1 MKKLLLLLLTLIVGV
16 GSSWGKVDQ
25 DGNTF
30 TFSSIEKDA
39 SATTKD
45 GSGGVSRFSVTIPA
59 SADLPFGTIVKLKYI
74 KIGKRDKDLG
84 AYLVLSRV
92 ANSEMASSSKEN
104 HKDAVDPEFGNRKW
118 EKFIFEDKPLIVGLT
133 YPAYF
138 RAGQAG
144 DATNNGQDLALM
156 SYVDG
161 YQVMAQYS
169 YPDTRIM
176 YYEVQVEKVEDSD
189 IPSANVTA
197 NSNWSNLSF
206 NPTLGKYASLNFS
219 SDATLTIDDSD
230 KSLIALHINGG
241 TNQAKFTSDEYTF
254 KSAATYINTPTTIS
268 SSNINLGSFIIGGS
282 GSLTI
287 DGTSSNVTV
296 NSAMSSAVAKN
307 TVTFKGSGSN
317 GTSTSYGTVNSTVN
331 SPFNSPVS
339 GHLIYSGGTH
349 SMSLESADANKK
361 FGTGATEDNP
371 TIWIKDGATLNAT
384 LKDPCGWNHTA
395 DIDGIIRVDEASTL
409 NILTNSDKTIYYS
422 QRLYMQ
428 PGAKVCINAGQVD
441 QFRMNGGTGEA
452 TAQLYMPA
460 SSVSSAVAEIGY
472 SNNGNIFLAK
482 DNVKGVA
489 ASIGENS
496 TLKISAPIKGDGR
509 TFKKYGS
516 GTLYI
521 TGAVTNT
528 QFGIEA
534 GTLKTSVNLGTNTT
548 LSAGASLVVEGG
560 TTEPLAFT
568 MPATNEGAT
577 TITSGV
583 VRIAAGTEGAN
594 ITVSNGATLQ
604 LQVTDLQIKA
614 GYDAS
619 AVSGEGNVIF
629 VNSEGTQITDN
640 VSGKVLSPSAP
651 IWSAGAVEAENTT
664 STAARWTNGVPT
676 SADNE
681 VVVFM
686 VNEDATM
693 TVDNTLTLGSIYVK
707 GTAGKT
713 LTIKSTSSNN
723 ISIAN
728 MLVSSG
734 IKLDLQS
741 GISISTGIEVESD
754 ATMGMTISED
764 KTISSIISGN
774 GGVEISSSDPS
785 TPRVATFSGANTFKG
800 GLTVNQGITAKTTTS
815 TGFGSYTSG
824 AALDALSTITIKDG
838 AAIDIKGTGDYCYR
852 YIISGTGV
860 NNSGAM
866 YNSGSEI
873 GTSKRQACSITLT
886 GDATI
891 NCAATWGLLAS
902 GHGATKLE
910 LNGHT
915 LTKTG
920 SAALLLVSTSKD
932 VSTSGTLVIAEGSLQ
947 TYSSK
952 TCNLPT
958 YDLIIQDGASYTEGA
973 DLTVNHI
980 RIPAGVAVSRVST
993 TTYDGAGTIT
1003 LGGAISNPASNK
1015 YLDSWTGTAKLTG
1028 TLTNVDLNK
1037 LGNANSTVEF
1047 NGASGYLLTGTN
1059 TTISTNIKLTDPTST
1074 TNAFS
1079 SNNGNGND
1087 VRTFAG
1093 KVSGTGTMARTAAG
1107 THQKFVFSGDVSEWT
1122 GAFKHTKADTDQ
1134 YTTVEFKGN
1143 ATEIN
1148 AAIAES
1154 AESNGKLCV
1163 NITNDNPVNI
1173 NKTISKTTTL
1183 ELTLSGTG
1191 TKTFAANVDATTL
1204 VAPASAK
1211 IGISGAAT
1219 TITAGSITTVTALDL
1234 VVSDEDLAAIPVD
1247 ESRTVISCTGA
1258 NSVETLTLNGAEK
1271 YVAVGVTYTAV
1282 KNGSNI
1288 EIQASVERTTAKGKF
1303 GTVCL
1308 PYDAEANGADLY
1320 TATVEADKVV
1330 LTSVSGNEMQAGK
1343 PYIYYST
1350 ADDGSQTF
1358 SKKSGGATVA
1368 SPANG
1373 ADGLMGTFTP
1383 MTAQVGTYVLQ
1394 TIGGVQKFRQ
1404 VEAGSEPTVGAYR
1417 CYVAAPARRRYCPR
1431 DEHSIGR
1438 RCHIN
1443 RYAQCSHRQR
1453 CRNLRPQRS
1462 QAGRPTQGSADSK
1475 WC

>member
-16 GSSWGKVDQ
+16 GSSWGQVTQ
-25 DGNTF
+25 EGNLVK
-30 TFSSIEKDA
+30 FSSIDQAPPTVAGA
-39 SATTKD
+39 S
-45 GSGGVSRFSVTIPA
+45 GVAGFSLTIPP
-59 SADLPFGTIVKLKYI
+59 SELLLSGTTVKLKYI
-74 KIGKRDKDLG
+74 KLG
-84 AYLVLSRV
+84 ARADTRKFLVLSD
-92 ANSEMASSSKEN
+92 AGDQTKASTAKTTLSAADN
-104 HKDAVDPEFGNRKW
+104 NFGGAKW
-118 EKFIFEDKPLIVGLT
+118 VQYTFNDLELVVGKK
-133 YPAYF
+133 YPAHF
-138 RAGQAG
+138 RDGAGGPAKDQKE
-144 DATNNGQDLALM
+144 DIALM
-156 SYVDG
+156 PYVEG
-161 YQVMAQYS
+161 YQVFAQTT
-169 YPDTRIM
+169 YPNLTM
-176 YYEVQVEKVEDSD
+176 YYEVQVEKVDASVPTAD
-189 IPSANVTA
+189 VSAN
-197 NSNWSNLSF
+197 SDWSGLSF
-206 NPTLGKYASLNFS
+206 TPAFANAAAILNFTNA
-219 SDATLTIDDSD
+219 ATVTM
-230 KSLIALHINGG
+230 
-241 TNQAKFTSDEYTF
+241 NQAITATGVSLWGSHAATFATSGEGSLT
-254 KSAATYINTPTTIS
+254 SAATYINTPTTIS
-268 SSNINLGSFIIGGS
+268 SSNINLGNFTIGGS

-317 GTSTSYGTVNSTVN
+317 GTSTRYDGT
-331 SPFNSPVS
+331 FNSPVS
-339 GHLIYSGGTH
+339 GHLIYSGSTH

-361 FGTGATEDNP
+361 FGTGATEVNP

-409 NILTNSDKTIYYS
+409 NILTNSSNHTIYYS

-428 PGAKVCINAGQVD
+428 PGAKVYINAGQAD
-441 QFRMNGGTGEA
+441 KFRMNGGTGES

-460 SSVSSAVAEIGY
+460 SSVGSAVAEIGH
-472 SNNGNIFLAK
+472 SSNGNIYLAG
-482 DNVKGVA
+482 DNVVGVA

-509 TFKKYGS
+509 TFKKYGL

-534 GTLKTSVNLGTNTT
+534 GTLKTSVNLGTSTT
-548 LSAGASLVVEGG
+548 LSAGANLVVDGG
-560 TTEPLAFT
+560 ATEPLAFT

-629 VNSEGTQITDN
+629 VNSEGTQITTN
-640 VSGKVLSPSAP
+640 VSGKILSPSAN
-651 IWSAGAVEAENTT
+651 IWSAGAAEAENTT
-664 STAARWTNGVPT
+664 STAARWSQGVVPT
-676 SADNE
+676 SADDE

-713 LTIKSTSSNN
+713 LTIKSASSNN

-734 IKLDLQS
+734 VKLDLQS
-741 GISISTGIEVESD
+741 GISISAGIEVESD
-754 ATMGMTISED
+754 ATMGITISED
-764 KTISSIISGN
+764 KTISNIISGN
-774 GGVEISSSDPS
+774 GGVEISSSDTS

-838 AAIDIKGTGDYCYR
+838 AAIDIKGTQDYCYR

-873 GTSKRQACSITLT
+873 GTGKRQACSITLT

-891 NCAATWGLLAS
+891 KCAATWGLLAN
-902 GHGATKLE
+902 GYGDTKLE
-910 LNGHT
+910 LNGYT

-958 YDLIIQDGASYTEGA
+958 YDLIIQDGASYTEAA

-1059 TTISTNIKLTDPTST
+1059 TTISTNIKLTDPNST

-1122 GAFKHTKADTDQ
+1122 GAFKHTKAGDSDQ

-1247 ESRTVISCTGA
+1247 ESRTVISCSGA
-1258 NSVETLTLNGAEK
+1258 NSVGTLTLNGAEK

-1282 KNGSNI
+1282 KNGNNI

-1308 PYDAEANGADLY
+1308 PYEAEANGADLY
-1320 TATVEADKVV
+1320 TATVQADKVV
-1330 LTSVSGNEMQAGK
+1330 LAQVSGNEMQAGK

-1350 ADDGSQTF
+1350 ADGGSQTF

-1404 VEAGSEPTVGAYR
+1404 VVSGQEPTVGAYR
-1417 CYVAAPARRRYCPR
+1417 CYVVTPTNSAREMNIEFGDATGIDALNAIMSDKAEIY
-1431 DEHSIGR
+1431 DI
-1438 RCHIN
+1438 
-1443 RYAQCSHRQR
+1443 
-1453 CRNLRPQRS
+1453 
-1462 QAGRPTQGSADSK
+1462 AGRKQDGLRK
-1475 WC
+1475 GLQIVNGVKVLVK

>member
-16 GSSWGKVDQ
+16 GSSWGQVTQ
-25 DGNTF
+25 EGNLVK
-30 TFSSIEKDA
+30 FSSIDRAPSTVAGA
-39 SATTKD
+39 S
-45 GSGGVSRFSVTIPA
+45 GVAGFSLTIPPSEQLLA
-59 SADLPFGTIVKLKYI
+59 GTTVKLKYI
-74 KIGKRDKDLG
+74 KLG
-84 AYLVLSRV
+84 ARANTRNYLVLSD
-92 ANSEMASSSKEN
+92 AGNTTKASTAKTALSAADN
-104 HKDAVDPEFGNRKW
+104 NFGKAKW
-118 EKFIFEDKPLIVGLT
+118 VKYTFNDLELVVGKK
-133 YPAYF
+133 YPAHF
-138 RAGQAG
+138 RDGAGG
-144 DATNNGQDLALM
+144 SATNQKEDIALM
-156 SYVDG
+156 PYVEG
-161 YQVMAQYS
+161 YQVFAQTT
-169 YPDTRIM
+169 YPDRTM
-176 YYEVQVEKVEDSD
+176 YYEVQVEKVDASV
-189 IPSANVTA
+189 PTANVSAN
-197 NSNWSNLSF
+197 SDWSGLSF
-206 NPTLGKYASLNFS
+206 TPAFANAAAILNFTNA
-219 SDATLTIDDSD
+219 ATVTM
-230 KSLIALHINGG
+230 
-241 TNQAKFTSDEYTF
+241 NQAITATGVSLWGSHAATFATSGEGSLT
-254 KSAATYINTPTTIS
+254 SAATYINTPTTIS
-268 SSNINLGSFIIGGS
+268 SSNINLGSFTIGGS

-287 DGTSSNVTV
+287 DGTSSIVTV
-296 NSAMSSAVAKN
+296 NPAMFSAVAKN
-307 TVTFKGSGSN
+307 TVTFKGSSSN
-317 GTSTSYGTVNSTVN
+317 GTSTSHDGT
-331 SPFNSPVS
+331 FNSLVS

-349 SMSLESADANKK
+349 SMSLKSANDTKK

-409 NILTNSDKTIYYS
+409 NILTNSDNGTIYYS

-428 PGAKVCINAGQVD
+428 PGAKVCINAGQAD
-441 QFRMNGGTGEA
+441 KFRMNGGTGEA

-460 SSVSSAVAEIGY
+460 SSVGSAVAEIGH
-472 SNNGNIFLAK
+472 SSNGNIYLAG
-482 DNVKGVA
+482 DNVVGVA

-509 TFKKYGS
+509 TFKKYGL

-534 GTLKTSVNLGTNTT
+534 GTLKTSVNLGTSTT
-548 LSAGASLVVEGG
+548 LSAGANLVVDGG
-560 TTEPLAFT
+560 ATEPLAFT
-568 MPATNEGAT
+568 MPATNDGAT

-629 VNSEGTQITDN
+629 VNSEGTQITTN
-640 VSGKVLSPSAP
+640 VSGKILSPSAN
-651 IWSAGAVEAENTT
+651 IWSAGAAEAENTT
-664 STAARWTNGVPT
+664 STAARWSQGVVPT
-676 SADNE
+676 SADDE

-713 LTIKSTSSNN
+713 LTIKSASSNN

-734 IKLDLQS
+734 VKLDLQS
-741 GISISTGIEVESD
+741 GISISAGIEVESD
-754 ATMGMTISED
+754 ATMGITISED
-764 KTISSIISGN
+764 KTISNIISGN
-774 GGVEISSSDPS
+774 GGVEISSSDTS

-838 AAIDIKGTGDYCYR
+838 AAIDIKGTQNYCYR

-873 GTSKRQACSITLT
+873 GTGARQASSITLT

-891 NCAATWGLLAS
+891 NCAATWGLLAN
-902 GHGATKLE
+902 GYGDTKLE

-920 SAALLLVSTSKD
+920 NAALLLVSTSKD
-932 VSTSGTLVIAEGSLQ
+932 ANTSGTLVIAEGSLQ
-947 TYSSK
+947 TYNSK

-958 YDLIIQDGASYTEGA
+958 YDLIIQDGASYTEAA

-1003 LGGAISNPASNK
+1003 LGGAISNPTSNK

-1122 GAFKHTKADTDQ
+1122 GAFKHTRAGDSDQ

-1154 AESNGKLCV
+1154 AGSNGKLCV

-1183 ELTLSGTG
+1183 ELTLSGSG
-1191 TKTFAANVDATTL
+1191 TKTFAANVDATKIT
-1204 VAPASAK
+1204 APASAK

-1219 TITAGSITTVTALDL
+1219 TITTGSIVTLTALDL

-1247 ESRTVISCTGA
+1247 ESRTVISCSGA
-1258 NSVETLTLNGAEK
+1258 NSVGTLTLNGAEK

-1282 KNGSNI
+1282 KNGNNI

-1308 PYDAEANGADLY
+1308 PYAAEADGADLY
-1320 TATVEADKVV
+1320 TATVQADKVV

-1350 ADDGSQTF
+1350 ADGGSQTF

-1373 ADGLMGTFTP
+1373 TDGLMGTFTP
-1383 MTAQVGTYVLQ
+1383 MTAQAGTYVLQ
-1394 TIGGVQKFRQ
+1394 TIEGVQKFRQ
-1404 VEAGSEPTVGAYR
+1404 VESGKEPTVGAYR
-1417 CYVAAPARRRYCPR
+1417 CYVVTPTNSAREMNIEFGDATGIDALNAIMSDKAEIY
-1431 DEHSIGR
+1431 DI
-1438 RCHIN
+1438 
-1443 RYAQCSHRQR
+1443 
-1453 CRNLRPQRS
+1453 
-1462 QAGRPTQGSADSK
+1462 AGRKQDGLRK
-1475 WC
+1475 GLQIVNGVKVLVK

>member
-1 MKKLLLLLLTLIVGV
+1 
-16 GSSWGKVDQ
+16 
-25 DGNTF
+25 
-30 TFSSIEKDA
+30 
-39 SATTKD
+39 
-45 GSGGVSRFSVTIPA
+45 
-59 SADLPFGTIVKLKYI
+59 
-74 KIGKRDKDLG
+74 
-84 AYLVLSRV
+84 
-92 ANSEMASSSKEN
+92 
-104 HKDAVDPEFGNRKW
+104 
-118 EKFIFEDKPLIVGLT
+118 
-133 YPAYF
+133 
-138 RAGQAG
+138 
-144 DATNNGQDLALM
+144 
-156 SYVDG
+156 
-161 YQVMAQYS
+161 
-169 YPDTRIM
+169 
-176 YYEVQVEKVEDSD
+176 
-189 IPSANVTA
+189 
-197 NSNWSNLSF
+197 
-206 NPTLGKYASLNFS
+206 
-219 SDATLTIDDSD
+219 
-230 KSLIALHINGG
+230 
-241 TNQAKFTSDEYTF
+241 
-254 KSAATYINTPTTIS
+254 
-268 SSNINLGSFIIGGS
+268 
-282 GSLTI
+282 
-287 DGTSSNVTV
+287 
-296 NSAMSSAVAKN
+296 
-307 TVTFKGSGSN
+307 
-317 GTSTSYGTVNSTVN
+317 
-331 SPFNSPVS
+331 
-339 GHLIYSGGTH
+339 
-349 SMSLESADANKK
+349 MSLESADANKK

-409 NILTNSDKTIYYS
+409 NILTNSSNHTIYYS

-428 PGAKVCINAGQVD
+428 PRAKVCINAGQAD
-441 QFRMNGGTGEA
+441 KFCMNGGTGEA

-460 SSVSSAVAEIGY
+460 SSVGSAVAEIGY
-472 SNNGNIFLAK
+472 SNNGNIYLAK

-651 IWSAGAVEAENTT
+651 IWSAGAVEAEDTT

-693 TVDNTLTLGSIYVK
+693 TVDNTLTLGSINVK

-800 GLTVNQGITAKTTTS
+800 GLTVNQGITAKTPTS

-1122 GAFKHTKADTDQ
+1122 GAFKHTKAETGQ

-1247 ESRTVISCTGA
+1247 ESRIVISCSGA

-1282 KNGSNI
+1282 KNGNNI

-1350 ADDGSQTF
+1350 ADGGSQTF

-1368 SPANG
+1368 APDNG
-1373 ADGLMGTFTP
+1373 TDGLMGTFVP
-1383 MTAQVGTYVLQ
+1383 MTAIAETYVLQ

-1417 CYVAAPARRRYCPR
+1417 CYVVAPAGDTAR
-1431 DEHSIGR
+1431 EMSIVLGGDATSIDMLNAVIDNDAVIYDLNGR
-1438 RCHIN
+1438 K
-1443 RYAQCSHRQR
+1443 QDG
-1453 CRNLRPQRS
+1453 LRKGLQIVN
-1462 QAGRPTQGSADSK
+1462 GVK
-1475 WC
+1475 VLVK

>member
-1 MKKLLLLLLTLIVGV
+1 MKKLLLFLLTLIVGV
-16 GSSWGKVDQ
+16 GSSWGQVTQ
-25 DGNTF
+25 EGNTF
-30 TFSSIEKDA
+30 TFSSIEKDE

-197 NSNWSNLSF
+197 SSNWSDLSF

-230 KSLIALHINGG
+230 KSLIALHVNGG
-241 TNQAKFTSDEYTF
+241 TNQAKFTSDEFTF

-268 SSNINLGSFIIGGS
+268 SSNINLGNFTIGGS

-307 TVTFKGSGSN
+307 TVTFKGNGSN
-317 GTSTSYGTVNSTVN
+317 GTSTSYGDE
-331 SPFNSPVS
+331 FNSPVS

-349 SMSLESADANKK
+349 SMSLESANSTKK

-384 LKDPCGWNHTA
+384 LKDPCGWNRTA

-409 NILTNSDKTIYYS
+409 NILTNSKNNTIYYS

-428 PGAKVCINAGQVD
+428 PGARVCINAGQAD
-441 QFRMNGGTGEA
+441 NFRMNGGTDEA

-460 SSVSSAVAEIGY
+460 SSVGSAVAEIGY
-472 SNNGNIFLAK
+472 SNNGNIFLA
-482 DNVKGVA
+482 DNNVKGVA

-496 TLKISAPIKGDGR
+496 TLKISAPINGGGR

-534 GTLKTSVNLGTNTT
+534 GTLKTSVNLGTNIT

-619 AVSGEGNVIF
+619 AVSDAGNVIF
-629 VNSEGTQITDN
+629 VNSEGTRITDN
-640 VSGKVLSPSAP
+640 VSGKILSPSAN
-651 IWSAGAVEAENTT
+651 IWSAGAAEAENTT
-664 STAARWTNGVPT
+664 STAARWSQGVPT
-676 SADNE
+676 SADDE

-713 LTIKSTSSNN
+713 LTIKSASSNN

-734 IKLDLQS
+734 VKLDLQS
-741 GISISTGIEVESD
+741 GISISAGIEVESD
-754 ATMGMTISED
+754 ATMGITISED

-774 GGVEISSSDPS
+774 GGVEISSSDTS

-838 AAIDIKGTGDYCYR
+838 AAIDIKGTQNYCYR

-873 GTSKRQACSITLT
+873 GTGARQASSITLT

-891 NCAATWGLLAS
+891 NCAATWGLLAN
-902 GHGATKLE
+902 GYGDTKLE
-910 LNGHT
+910 LNGYT

-920 SAALLLVSTSKD
+920 NAALLLVSTSKD
-932 VSTSGTLVIAEGSLQ
+932 ANTSGTLVIAEGSLQ

-1183 ELTLSGTG
+1183 ELTLSGSG
-1191 TKTFAANVDATTL
+1191 TKTFAANVNATKIT
-1204 VAPASAK
+1204 APASAK

-1219 TITAGSITTVTALDL
+1219 TITTGSIVTLTNLDL
-1234 VVSDEDLAAIPVD
+1234 AISDADLAEIPVD
-1247 ESRTVISCTGA
+1247 ESRTVISCSGS
-1258 NSVETLTLNGAEK
+1258 NSVVTLTLNGAEK
-1271 YVAVGVTYTAV
+1271 YVAAGVTYTAV

-1330 LTSVSGNEMQAGK
+1330 LTSVSGNEMEAGK

-1350 ADDGSQTF
+1350 ADGGSQTF

-1368 SPANG
+1368 APDNG
-1373 ADGLMGTFTP
+1373 TDGLMGTFTP

-1394 TIGGVQKFRQ
+1394 TIDGVQKFRQ
-1404 VEAGSEPTVGAYR
+1404 VESGKEPTVGAYR
-1417 CYVAAPARRRYCPR
+1417 CYVVTPTNSAREMNIEFGDATGIDALNAIMSDKAEIY
-1431 DEHSIGR
+1431 DI
-1438 RCHIN
+1438 
-1443 RYAQCSHRQR
+1443 
-1453 CRNLRPQRS
+1453 
-1462 QAGRPTQGSADSK
+1462 AGRKQDGLRK
-1475 WC
+1475 GLQIVNGVKVLVK

>member
-16 GSSWGKVDQ
+16 GSSWGQVTQ
-25 DGNTF
+25 EGNLVKL
-30 TFSSIEKDA
+30 SSINQAPSTSNVDGA
-39 SATTKD
+39 SNVA
-45 GSGGVSRFSVTIPA
+45 GFSLTIPP
-59 SADLPFGTIVKLKYI
+59 SELLPVGTTVKLKYI
-74 KIGKRDKDLG
+74 KLG
-84 AYLVLSRV
+84 ARADTRAFLVLSD
-92 ANSEMASSSKEN
+92 AGNQAMASATKTALSAADN
-104 HKDAVDPEFGNRKW
+104 NFGNAKW
-118 EKFIFEDKPLIVGLT
+118 VQYTFSDLQLVVGKK
-133 YPAYF
+133 YPAHF
-138 RAGQAG
+138 RDKAAGSV
-144 DATNNGQDLALM
+144 TNQTENIALM
-156 SYVDG
+156 PYAEG
-161 YQVMAQYS
+161 YQVFAQTT
-169 YPDTRIM
+169 YPNRIM
-176 YYEVQVEKVEDSD
+176 YYEVQVEKDGAPV
-189 IPSANVTA
+189 PTANVSAN
-197 NSNWSNLSF
+197 SDWSGLSF
-206 NPTLGKYASLNFS
+206 TPAFANAAAILNFTNA
-219 SDATLTIDDSD
+219 ATVTMNQAITATGVSLWGSHAATFATSGDGSLTSAA
-230 KSLIALHINGG
+230 SHIN
-241 TNQAKFTSDEYTF
+241 
-254 KSAATYINTPTTIS
+254 IPTTIS

-307 TVTFKGSGSN
+307 TVTFKGSGIN
-317 GTSTSYGTVNSTVN
+317 GTAISYGTISD
-331 SPFNSPVS
+331 PVS
-339 GHLIYSGGTH
+339 GHLKYSGGTH
-349 SMSLESADANKK
+349 TMSLESSNASKK

-371 TIWIKDGATLNAT
+371 TLWVTGNATLNAT
-384 LKDPCGWNHTA
+384 LKDPCGWNRTA
-395 DIDGIIRVDEASTL
+395 DIDGIIRVDAGSIL
-409 NILTNSDKTIYYS
+409 NIITNSSNGTIYYS

-428 PGAKVCINAGQVD
+428 PGAKVSINTSSAD
-441 QFRMNGGTGEA
+441 KFCMNGGTGES

-460 SSVSSAVAEIGY
+460 SSVGSAVAEIGY
-472 SNNGNIFLAK
+472 SSNGNIYLASN
-482 DNVKGVA
+482 DVAGVA

-496 TLKISAPIKGDGR
+496 TLKISAPIKGGGR
-509 TFKKYGS
+509 TFKKYGL

-521 TGAVTNT
+521 TGTVTNT

-568 MPATNEGAT
+568 MPATNAGAI
-577 TITSGV
+577 TIASGV

-619 AVSGEGNVIF
+619 AVSGAGNVIF
-629 VNSEGTQITDN
+629 VNSEGTQIHDN
-640 VSGKVLSPSAP
+640 ASGKILSPSAN
-651 IWSAGAVEAENTT
+651 IWSAGAAEAENTT
-664 STAARWTNGVPT
+664 ATAARWSKGVVPT
-676 SADNE
+676 SADDE

-713 LTIKSTSSNN
+713 LTIKSASSNN

-734 IKLDLQS
+734 VKLDLQS
-741 GISISTGIEVESD
+741 GISISAGIEVESD
-754 ATMGMTISED
+754 ATMGITISED
-764 KTISSIISGN
+764 KTISNIISGN
-774 GGVEISSSDPS
+774 GGVEISSSDTS

-838 AAIDIKGTGDYCYR
+838 AAIDIKGTQNYCYR

-873 GTSKRQACSITLT
+873 GTGARQASSITLT

-891 NCAATWGLLAS
+891 NCAATWGLLAN
-902 GHGATKLE
+902 GYGDTKLE

-920 SAALLLVSTSKD
+920 NAALLLVSTSKD

-958 YDLIIQDGASYTEGA
+958 YDLIIQDGASYTEAA

-1154 AESNGKLCV
+1154 AGSNGKLCV

-1183 ELTLSGTG
+1183 ELTLSGAG

-1247 ESRTVISCTGA
+1247 ESRTVISCSGA
-1258 NSVETLTLNGAEK
+1258 NSVGTLTLNGAEK

-1282 KNGSNI
+1282 KNGNNI

-1308 PYDAEANGADLY
+1308 PYDAEATGADLY

-1350 ADDGSQTF
+1350 ADGGSQTF

-1368 SPANG
+1368 APDNG
-1373 ADGLMGTFTP
+1373 TDGLMGTFVP
-1383 MTAQVGTYVLQ
+1383 MTAIAETYVLQ

-1404 VEAGSEPTVGAYR
+1404 VEAGSKPTVGAYR
-1417 CYVAAPARRRYCPR
+1417 CYVVAPATGGDTAR
-1431 DEHSIGR
+1431 EMSIVLGGDATSIDMLNAVIDNDAVIYDLNGR
-1438 RCHIN
+1438 K
-1443 RYAQCSHRQR
+1443 QDG
-1453 CRNLRPQRS
+1453 LRKGLQIVN
-1462 QAGRPTQGSADSK
+1462 GVK
-1475 WC
+1475 VLVK

>member
-59 SADLPFGTIVKLKYI
+59 SANLPFGTIVKLKYI
-74 KIGKRDKDLG
+74 KVGKRDNDLG
-84 AYLVLSRV
+84 AYLVLSKV
-92 ANSEMASSSKEN
+92 GNSEMASSSKEN
-104 HKDAVDPEFGNRKW
+104 HKNATDPAFGNRKW
-118 EKFIFEDKPLIVGLT
+118 EKFSFEDTPLIVGLT

-138 RAGQAG
+138 RAGSDG
-144 DATNNGQDLALM
+144 DATNNGQNLALM
-156 SYVDG
+156 SYADG

-176 YYEVQVEKVEDSD
+176 YYEVQVEKVEDST
-189 IPSANVTA
+189 IPNANVA
-197 NSNWSNLSF
+197 ASSNWSALSF
-206 NPTLGKYASLNFS
+206 NSTLGKHASLNFT
-219 SDATLTIDDSD
+219 SDATLTIDDSN

-241 TNQAKFTSDEYTF
+241 TNQANFTSNEYTF

-268 SSNINLGSFIIGGS
+268 SSNISLGSFTIGGS
-282 GSLTI
+282 GSLTF
-287 DGTSSNVTV
+287 DGTSTDVTV
-296 NSAMSSAVAKN
+296 NSAMTDDVVKN
-307 TVTFKGSGSN
+307 TVTFKGNGSN
-317 GTSTSYGTVNSTVN
+317 GTAINYGTISD
-331 SPFNSPVS
+331 PVS
-339 GHLIYSGGTH
+339 GHLKYSGGTH
-349 SMSLESADANKK
+349 TMSLESGDATKK

-371 TIWIKDGATLNAT
+371 TLWVTGAATLNAT

-409 NILTNSDKTIYYS
+409 NILTNSSNHTIYYS

-428 PGAKVCINAGQVD
+428 PGAKVCINAGQAD
-441 QFRMNGGTGEA
+441 KFCMNGGTGEA

-460 SSVSSAVAEIGY
+460 SSVDSEVAEIGY
-472 SNNGNIFLAK
+472 SNNGNIFLASN
-482 DNVKGVA
+482 NVVGVA

-534 GTLKTSVNLGTNTT
+534 GTLKTSVNLGTSTT
-548 LSAGASLVVEGG
+548 LSAGANLVVEGG
-560 TTEPLAFT
+560 ATEPLAFT
-568 MPATNEGAT
+568 MPATNDGAT
-577 TITSGV
+577 TITSGR

-614 GYDAS
+614 GYDAR
-619 AVSGEGNVIF
+619 AVSGAGNVIF
-629 VNSEGTQITDN
+629 VNSEGTQITTN
-640 VSGKVLSPSAP
+640 VSGKVLSPSANV
-651 IWSAGAVEAENTT
+651 WSAGAVEAENTT
-664 STAARWTNGVPT
+664 STAARWSQGVPT
-676 SADNE
+676 SADDE

-713 LTIKSTSSNN
+713 LTIKSTSSGN

-741 GISISTGIEVESD
+741 GISISAGIEVESD
-754 ATMGMTISED
+754 ATMGITISED
-764 KTISSIISGN
+764 KTISNIISGN
-774 GGVEISSSDPS
+774 GGVEISSSDTS

-1015 YLDSWTGTAKLTG
+1015 YSDSWTGTAKLTG

-1037 LGNANSTVEF
+1037 LGNANSTIEF

-1183 ELTLSGTG
+1183 ELTLSGAG

-1282 KNGSNI
+1282 KNGNNI

-1308 PYDAEANGADLY
+1308 PYDAEATGADLY

-1350 ADDGSQTF
+1350 ADGGSQTF

-1368 SPANG
+1368 APDNG
-1373 ADGLMGTFTP
+1373 TDGLMGTFVP
-1383 MTAQVGTYVLQ
+1383 MTAIAETYVLQ

-1404 VEAGSEPTVGAYR
+1404 VEAGSKPTVGAYR
-1417 CYVAAPARRRYCPR
+1417 CYVVAPAIGGDTAR
-1431 DEHSIGR
+1431 EMSIVLGGDATSLDMLNAVIDNDAVIYDLNGR
-1438 RCHIN
+1438 K
-1443 RYAQCSHRQR
+1443 QDG
-1453 CRNLRPQRS
+1453 LRKGLQIVN
-1462 QAGRPTQGSADSK
+1462 GVK
-1475 WC
+1475 VLVK